1 MLYPVLFEQN
11 DDVMMKLIANGYFTG
26 QPESHLVFINII
38 IGSVLKFCYTYFS
51 NIEWYSVVH
60 TALFIL
66 AFFSNLYCI
75 VKYETQSKRFVLTL
89 INLGLIY
96 FLSRLQFSY
105 VSGFLAISA
114 VITQLYGL
122 PDNNKRLLAFSIL
135 LMLLSSLVRFEM
147 FFFTYPV
154 FFMVF
159 LFPLNKK
166 LSFKVALIG
175 GVLIGISFLV
185 NQLSY
190 KNNPEWNS
198 YLTYNKARGS
208 VTNNPNINIDDE
220 KMIKDLQLNIEDR
233 TLLKNYIFTE
243 NLSEETLKKM
253 VSYGKENQIPVS
265 QTFISA
271 YSNVKAYSIAIAVLL
286 IVSLATRRF
295 KVALA
300 VVLHILMIY
309 ITVRYSNIVQYRIL
323 YPTLFGLLFLYL
335 KSLEINESRTLSVSF
350 IALTSLLLLLQTRD
364 SSKNAYY
371 ANKKLQSIQEIA
383 SQLPEDK
390 TYLVDPTSN
399 HYLIS
404 RKAFENPER
413 KYIFFGWLTN
423 FPSRIKQQQDY
434 NSNLYKMSEY
444 PLIISQENYNNLKP
458 FIFNKNIYVFTNEN
472 KVILTSGKQ

>member
-1 MLYPVLFEQN
+1 
-11 DDVMMKLIANGYFTG
+11 MKFIASGYLTG

-38 IGSVLKFCYTYFS
+38 IGSVLKFFYTYFS
-51 NIEWYSVVH
+51 GIEWYSLLQA
-60 TALFIL
+60 ALFIT

-75 VKYETQSKRFVLTL
+75 IKYETQGKRFVLTL
-89 INLGLIY
+89 FNLSLLY
-96 FLSRLQFSY
+96 FLSRFQFSY

-122 PDNNKRLLAFSIL
+122 TDNNKRLLALSIL

-147 FFFTYPV
+147 FFFTYPI

-190 KNNPEWNS
+190 KNNPDWSS
-198 YLTYNKARGS
+198 YIAYNKARGS

-220 KMIKDLQLNIEDR
+220 NIIKEFKLNIEDR

-243 NLSEETLKKM
+243 TLSEETLNKM
-253 VSYGKENQIPVS
+253 ASYGKENQVPVS
-265 QTFISA
+265 QTLMSA
-271 YSNVKAYSIAIAVLL
+271 YSNVEAYFIAIAVLL
-286 IVSLATRRF
+286 TVSLATRRF
-295 KVALA
+295 QIALA

-323 YPTLFGLLFLYL
+323 YSTLFCLLFLYVR
-335 KSLEINESRTLSVSF
+335 SLNINESRTLSVSL
-350 IALTSLLLLLQTRD
+350 IALTSVLLLFQIRD
-364 SSKNAYY
+364 TSKNTYF
-371 ANKKLQSIQEIA
+371 ANKKLHYIQKIE

-390 TYLVDPTSN
+390 MYLADPTSN

-423 FPSRIKQQQDY
+423 FPSPIKRQSDY
-434 NSNLYKMSEY
+434 NSNPYKMTKY
-444 PLIISQENYNNLKP
+444 PLIISQENYDNLKP
-458 FIFNKNIYVFTNEN
+458 FIFNRNIYVFTNEN